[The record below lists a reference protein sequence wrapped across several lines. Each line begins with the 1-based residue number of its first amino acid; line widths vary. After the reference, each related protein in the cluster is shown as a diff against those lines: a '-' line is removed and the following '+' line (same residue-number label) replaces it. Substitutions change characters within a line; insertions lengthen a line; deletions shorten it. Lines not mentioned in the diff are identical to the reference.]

1 VDLQFARNRSLLGIM
16 GGKKRKSRAGEVF
29 RKVEVGLSGFC
40 SPGSLSDFQIIALH
54 RQLWKASVRWFMV
67 ALLTGTLPC
76 GGTQRRL
83 QVLPAAV

>member
-1 VDLQFARNRSLLGIM
+1 M

-40 SPGSLSDFQIIALH
+40 SPGSLGDFQIIALH
-54 RQLWKASVRWFMV
+54 RRLWKASEVMV